1 MRPTLTSEA
10 DDNDDDGI
18 LGFSQSRVYAIY
30 AVWLVILLVSVMAGS
45 YTLGFLVDTES
56 IGTAEDPN
64 SFQAVDEW
72 AGFTVANDDGGTA
85 NDDGGTA
92 NDDGGTANDD
102 GGTANDD
109 GGTANTQSV
118 DVQSEGVLACDANA
132 FCATRDTV
140 DRSR

>member
-30 AVWLVILLVSVMAGS
+30 VVWLVILLVSVVAGS

-72 AGFTVANDDGGTA
+72 AGFTVS
-85 NDDGGTA
+85 